1 MNIAPRAFLGFA
13 LIGALMLALGVFA
26 LSQMSKIRTSGE
38 NIVEN
43 SVPSVRAL
51 NEFTQLTL
59 RLRVLSYRLLTNREA
74 DTQQK
79 TFDLFEQRNQQIRT
93 AQSNYEKLIS
103 APEERAAYDQYVQL
117 LNQYRQLEER
127 MKTLSRNNQ
136 VDELRTLLGNDLQTN
151 SEAVNAVLARLTEI
165 NNLQAEAFNKSAA
178 QQYSTAFTWVVTML
192 IVATGLTLLFA
203 WLLTNSIT
211 KPIANAL
218 DAAEEIAKGNLT
230 RPITVDGSDEAGR
243 LLRAMATMQDK
254 LRDTLQRISG
264 SATQLASA
272 AEELNSVTDES
283 ARGLTQQNN
292 EIEQAAT
299 AVNEM
304 TSAVEEVARNA
315 VSTSEASR
323 NATTSAGDGRDLVQE
338 TVGAIERMSA
348 DVQSTATLIGNLAD
362 ESRDIGKVL
371 DVIRGLAD
379 QTNLLALNAA
389 IEAARAGEAGRGFAV
404 VADEVRALAH
414 RTQQSTSEIERMIGS
429 IQSGTE
435 QAATAVN
442 EMTSA
447 VEEVA
452 RNAVSTSEASRN
464 ATTSAGDGRDLVQE
478 TVGAIERMSADVQST
493 ASLIGNLAN
502 ESRDIGKVLDVIR
515 GLADQTNLLAL
526 NAAIEAARAGEAGRG
541 FAVVADEVRALAHRT
556 QQSTSEIERM
566 IGSIQSGTEQAVDSM
581 RNSTERAE
589 STLNIARGA
598 GMSLDTINSAIVE
611 INERN
616 LVIASAAEEQ
626 AQVAREVDRNLVNIR
641 DLSVQSATGA
651 NQTSAAS
658 AELSRLA
665 VDLNSMVGRFS
676 L

>member
-1 MNIAPRAFLGFA
+1 MTDKPSIRQSQRRMDAPFPVHTMSLRNMNIAPRAFLGFA
-13 LIGALMLALGVFA
+13 LIGGLMLVLGVFA
-26 LSQMSKIRTSGE
+26 LNQMSKIRAAGE
-38 NIVEN
+38 DIASA
-43 SVPSVRAL
+43 SVPSVKSL
-51 NEFTQLTL
+51 DEFTQLTL
-59 RLRVLSYRLLTNREA
+59 RLRVLSYRLLTNREP
-74 DTQQK
+74 DVQQK
-79 TFDLFEQRNQQIRT
+79 TYELFELRHQQIRA
-93 AQSNYEKLIS
+93 AQKVYEPLIDG
-103 APEERAAYDQYVQL
+103 PVERAAYDQYLQL
-117 LNQYRQLEER
+117 LGQYRQLEEQ
-127 MKTLSRNNQ
+127 MKSLSRNNQ
-136 VDELRTLLGNDLQTN
+136 VEDLRKMLNTELLAN
-151 SEAVNAVLARLTEI
+151 SEAVNTALARLLEI
-165 NNLQAEAFNKSAA
+165 NTQQIAETSHEAAEQYSSAFNL
-178 QQYSTAFTWVVTML
+178 VVGL
-192 IVATGLTLLFA
+192 LVLASGLTLLFA

-218 DAAEEIAKGNLT
+218 QAAEAIAEGNLT
-230 RPITVDGSDEAGR
+230 RPITVDGEDEAGR
-243 LLRAMATMQDK
+243 LLLAMSKMQEK

-315 VSTSEASR
+315 VSTSEASK

-338 TVGAIERMSA
+338 TVS
-348 DVQSTATLIGNLAD
+348 
-362 ESRDIGKVL
+362 
-371 DVIRGLAD
+371 
-379 QTNLLALNAA
+379 
-389 IEAARAGEAGRGFAV
+389 
-404 VADEVRALAH
+404 
-414 RTQQSTSEIERMIGS
+414 
-429 IQSGTE
+429 
-435 QAATAVN
+435 
-442 EMTSA
+442 
-447 VEEVA
+447 
-452 RNAVSTSEASRN
+452 
-464 ATTSAGDGRDLVQE
+464 
-478 TVGAIERMSADVQST
+478 AIERMSADVQST
-493 ASLIGNLAN
+493 ASLIGDLAN

-566 IGSIQSGTEQAVDSM
+566 IGSIQSGTEHAVNSM

-598 GMSLDTINSAIVE
+598 GLSLDTINNAIVE

-651 NQTSAAS
+651 SQTSAAS
-658 AELSRLA
+658 NELSRLA
-665 VDLNSMVGRFS
+665 VDLNGMEGRFH

>member
-1 MNIAPRAFLGFA
+1 MSLRNMNIAPRAFLGFA

-26 LSQMSKIRTSGE
+26 LTQMSKIRGSGE
-38 NIVEN
+38 IIAQN
-43 SVPSVRAL
+43 SVPSIKAL
-51 NEFTQLTL
+51 DEFTQLTL
-59 RLRVLSYRLLTNREA
+59 RLRVLSYRLLVNREP
-74 DTQQK
+74 DIQQK
-79 TFDLFEQRNQQIRT
+79 TYDLFEQRGQQIRA
-93 AQSNYEKLIS
+93 AQAAYEKLIS
-103 APEERAAYDQYVQL
+103 APDERAAYDQYVQL
-117 LNQYRQLEER
+117 LGQYRQLEER

-136 VDELRTLLGNDLQTN
+136 VDELRTLLNTELLSN
-151 SEAVNAVLARLTEI
+151 SDAINAAIGRLLEI
-165 NNLQAEAFNKSAA
+165 NNLQAEALNKGAA
-178 QQYSTAFTWVVTML
+178 QQYSSAFIWVVTL
-192 IVATGLTLLFA
+192 LVIATGLTLLFA

-243 LLRAMATMQDK
+243 LLRAMSTMQEK

-272 AEELNSVTDES
+272 AEELNAVTDES

-315 VSTSEASR
+315 VSTSEASKH
-323 NATTSAGDGRDLVQE
+323 ATTSAGDGRDLVQE

-348 DVQSTATLIGNLAD
+348 DVQSTAT
-362 ESRDIGKVL
+362 
-371 DVIRGLAD
+371 
-379 QTNLLALNAA
+379 
-389 IEAARAGEAGRGFAV
+389 
-404 VADEVRALAH
+404 
-414 RTQQSTSEIERMIGS
+414 
-429 IQSGTE
+429 
-435 QAATAVN
+435 
-442 EMTSA
+442 
-447 VEEVA
+447 
-452 RNAVSTSEASRN
+452 
-464 ATTSAGDGRDLVQE
+464 
-478 TVGAIERMSADVQST
+478 
-493 ASLIGNLAN
+493 LIGNLAN

-566 IGSIQSGTEQAVDSM
+566 IGSIQSGTEHAVDSM

-598 GMSLDTINSAIVE
+598 GLSLDTINTAIVE

>member
-1 MNIAPRAFLGFA
+1 MRQIRAVAQDLRPMTDKSPIRQSQRRTDALISVNTMSLRNMNIAPRAFLGFA
-13 LIGALMLALGVFA
+13 LIGGLMLVLGVFA
-26 LSQMSKIRTSGE
+26 LNQMSKIRGAGE
-38 NIVEN
+38 DIASM
-43 SVPSVRAL
+43 SVPSIKSL
-51 NEFTQLTL
+51 DEFTQLTL
-59 RLRVLSYRLLTNREA
+59 RLRVLSYRLLVNREP
-74 DTQQK
+74 DVQQK
-79 TFDLFEQRNQQIRT
+79 TMDLFELRNQQIRE
-93 AQSNYEKLIS
+93 AQKVYEPLIDG
-103 APEERAAYDQYVQL
+103 PEERAAYDKYVQL
-117 LNQYRQLEER
+117 LAQYRQLEER
-127 MKTLSRNNQ
+127 MKTFSRNNQ
-136 VDELRTLLGNDLQTN
+136 VDDLRKMLN
-151 SEAVNAVLARLTEI
+151 SELLSNSEEVNAALAKLLEI
-165 NNLQAEAFNKSAA
+165 NTQQIEKTNNTAGE
-178 QQYSTAFTWVVTML
+178 QYSTSFNLVITLLV
-192 IVATGLTLLFA
+192 IATGLTLLFA

-211 KPIANAL
+211 QPIANAL
-218 DAAEEIAKGNLT
+218 NAAEGIAEGNLT
-230 RPITVDGSDEAGR
+230 RPITVDGEDEAGR
-243 LLRAMATMQDK
+243 LLAAMAKMQDK

-315 VSTSEASR
+315 VSTSEASK

-338 TVGAIERMSA
+338 TVSAIERMST
-348 DVQSTATLIGNLAD
+348 DVQSTATLIGD
-362 ESRDIGKVL
+362 
-371 DVIRGLAD
+371 
-379 QTNLLALNAA
+379 
-389 IEAARAGEAGRGFAV
+389 
-404 VADEVRALAH
+404 
-414 RTQQSTSEIERMIGS
+414 
-429 IQSGTE
+429 
-435 QAATAVN
+435 
-442 EMTSA
+442 
-447 VEEVA
+447 
-452 RNAVSTSEASRN
+452 
-464 ATTSAGDGRDLVQE
+464 
-478 TVGAIERMSADVQST
+478 
-493 ASLIGNLAN
+493 LAN

-566 IGSIQSGTEQAVDSM
+566 IGSIQSGTEHAVDSM

-598 GMSLDTINSAIVE
+598 GLSLDTINSAIVE

-658 AELSRLA
+658 NELSRLA
-665 VDLNSMVGRFS
+665 VDLNTMVGRFS

>member
-1 MNIAPRAFLGFA
+1 MSLRNMNIAPRAFLGFA
-13 LIGALMLALGVFA
+13 LIGGLMLILGVFA
-26 LSQMSKIRTSGE
+26 LNQMSKIRAAGE
-38 NIVEN
+38 DIANA
-43 SVPSVRAL
+43 SVPSIKSL
-51 NEFTQLTL
+51 DEFTQLTL
-59 RLRVLSYRLLTNREA
+59 RLRVLSYRLLINREP
-74 DTQQK
+74 DVQQK
-79 TFDLFEQRNQQIRT
+79 TMDLFDARNQQIRD
-93 AQSNYEKLIS
+93 AQRVYEPLIDG
-103 APEERAAYDQYVQL
+103 AEERAAYDQYVQL
-117 LNQYRQLEER
+117 LAQYRQLEDR
-127 MKTLSRNNQ
+127 MKSLSRANQ
-136 VDELRTLLGNDLQTN
+136 VDDLRKMLNTELLTN
-151 SEAVNAVLARLTEI
+151 SEAVNSALAKLLEI
-165 NNLQAEAFNKSAA
+165 NTRQIAETNQEATD
-178 QQYSTAFTWVVTML
+178 QYSSSFNLVITLL
-192 IVATGLTLLFA
+192 IFATGLTVLFA

-218 DAAEEIAKGNLT
+218 GAAEEIAEGNLT
-230 RPITVDGSDEAGR
+230 RPIIVDGDDEAGR
-243 LLRAMATMQDK
+243 LLAAMAKMQEK

-315 VSTSEASR
+315 VSTSEASK

-338 TVGAIERMSA
+338 TVSAIERMSA
-348 DVQSTATLIGNLAD
+348 DVQSTATLIGD
-362 ESRDIGKVL
+362 
-371 DVIRGLAD
+371 
-379 QTNLLALNAA
+379 
-389 IEAARAGEAGRGFAV
+389 
-404 VADEVRALAH
+404 
-414 RTQQSTSEIERMIGS
+414 
-429 IQSGTE
+429 
-435 QAATAVN
+435 
-442 EMTSA
+442 
-447 VEEVA
+447 
-452 RNAVSTSEASRN
+452 
-464 ATTSAGDGRDLVQE
+464 
-478 TVGAIERMSADVQST
+478 
-493 ASLIGNLAN
+493 LAN

-566 IGSIQSGTEQAVDSM
+566 IGSIQSGTEHAVDSM

-589 STLNIARGA
+589 STLSIARGA
-598 GMSLDTINSAIVE
+598 GLSLDTINTAIVE

-658 AELSRLA
+658 NELSRLA
-665 VDLNSMVGRFS
+665 LDLNNMVGRFS

>member
-1 MNIAPRAFLGFA
+1 MSLRNMNIAPRAFLGFA

-26 LSQMSKIRTSGE
+26 LTQMSKIRASSE
-38 NIVEN
+38 NIAQN
-43 SVPSVRAL
+43 SVPSIQAL

-59 RLRVLSYRLLTNREA
+59 RLRVLSYRLLTNREP
-74 DTQQK
+74 DIQQK
-79 TFDLFEQRNQQIRT
+79 TFELFEQRNQQIRD
-93 AQSNYEKLIS
+93 AQSAYEKLIS
-103 APEERAAYDQYVQL
+103 AAEERTVYDQYVQL
-117 LNQYRQLEER
+117 LGQYRQLEER

-136 VDELRTLLGNDLQTN
+136 VDELRALLNTELQNN
-151 SEAVNAVLARLTEI
+151 SEAINAVLGRLLEI
-165 NNLQAEAFNKSAA
+165 NNQQADDFNQGAA
-178 QQYSTAFTWVVTML
+178 QQYSTAFNWVVTL
-192 IVATGLTLLFA
+192 LVVATGLTLLFA

-211 KPIANAL
+211 RPIANAL

-230 RPITVDGSDEAGR
+230 RPIVVDGSDEAGR
-243 LLRAMATMQDK
+243 LLRAMSTMQEK

-283 ARGLTQQNN
+283 ARGLTQQND

-315 VSTSEASR
+315 VSTSEASK

-429 IQSGTE
+429 IQ
-435 QAATAVN
+435 N
-442 EMTSA
+442 
-447 VEEVA
+447 
-452 RNAVSTSEASRN
+452 
-464 ATTSAGDGRDLVQE
+464 
-478 TVGAIERMSADVQST
+478 
-493 ASLIGNLAN
+493 
-502 ESRDIGKVLDVIR
+502 
-515 GLADQTNLLAL
+515 
-526 NAAIEAARAGEAGRG
+526 
-541 FAVVADEVRALAHRT
+541 
-556 QQSTSEIERM
+556 
-566 IGSIQSGTEQAVDSM
+566 GTEQAVDSM

-598 GMSLDTINSAIVE
+598 GMSLDTINAAILE